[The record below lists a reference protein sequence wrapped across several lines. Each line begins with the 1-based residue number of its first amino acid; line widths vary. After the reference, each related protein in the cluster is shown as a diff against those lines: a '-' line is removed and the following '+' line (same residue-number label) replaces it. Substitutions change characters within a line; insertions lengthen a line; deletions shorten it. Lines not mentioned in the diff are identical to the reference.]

1 MAAKKRMTKKER
13 ERRHRRR
20 FWAGILLVSLA
31 AAFCVLVTLSEQMTR
46 PFLPTWKEIFQKVG
60 LAEAEPLDSELR
72 VHVIDVGNADAI
84 LVQNKGASL
93 LIDAGE
99 KDDGERVLAYL
110 REQGVDKLDMVIATH
125 ADADHIG
132 GMKTVING
140 MDIDAFLMATMPE
153 GYTPTTKT
161 YTGML
166 EALAGKGVK
175 ITEAKPGARYPLGD
189 AVLDILGPA
198 AEFEENNNQSVVCK
212 VTFGAKKF
220 LFMGDAEKQAE
231 AELLSK
237 GLDLSADVIKVG
249 HHGSDTSTT
258 DKLLDAVK
266 PRYAFVTCG
275 AGNSYGHPDKST
287 LNKLKAR
294 NITAY
299 RSDLNGTIVAA
310 TDGSQI
316 TITTENGTA
325 AP

>member
-84 LVQNKGASL
+84 LVQNKGASP

-299 RSDLNGTIVAA
+299 RSDLNGTVVAA

-316 TITTENGTA
+316 TITTEKGTA

>member
-72 VHVIDVGNADAI
+72 GPTSSTWGTPDAI

-153 GYTPTTKT
+153 GIPPPPRPIR
-161 YTGML
+161 
-166 EALAGKGVK
+166 ACWR
-175 ITEAKPGARYPLGD
+175 PWRARG
-189 AVLDILGPA
+189 
-198 AEFEENNNQSVVCK
+198 
-212 VTFGAKKF
+212 
-220 LFMGDAEKQAE
+220 
-231 AELLSK
+231 
-237 GLDLSADVIKVG
+237 
-249 HHGSDTSTT
+249 
-258 DKLLDAVK
+258 
-266 PRYAFVTCG
+266 
-275 AGNSYGHPDKST
+275 
-287 LNKLKAR
+287 
-294 NITAY
+294 
-299 RSDLNGTIVAA
+299 
-310 TDGSQI
+310 
-316 TITTENGTA
+316 
-325 AP
+325 

>member
-212 VTFGAKKF
+212 VTFGAKKVP
-220 LFMGDAEKQAE
+220 GHGGRGKAGGGRAAEQGPGFVRRRDQGGPPRQRHLHHGQAARRGE
-231 AELLSK
+231 APVRLCHLRGGELLR
-237 GLDLSADVIKVG
+237 A
-249 HHGSDTSTT
+249 
-258 DKLLDAVK
+258 
-266 PRYAFVTCG
+266 PR
-275 AGNSYGHPDKST
+275 
-287 LNKLKAR
+287 
-294 NITAY
+294 
-299 RSDLNGTIVAA
+299 
-310 TDGSQI
+310 
-316 TITTENGTA
+316 
-325 AP
+325 

>member
-1 MAAKKRMTKKER
+1 M
-13 ERRHRRR
+13 
-20 FWAGILLVSLA
+20 
-31 AAFCVLVTLSEQMTR
+31 
-46 PFLPTWKEIFQKVG
+46 
-60 LAEAEPLDSELR
+60 
-72 VHVIDVGNADAI
+72 
-84 LVQNKGASL
+84 QNKGASL

-110 REQGVDKLDMVIATH
+110 RGQGVDKLDMVIATH

-166 EALAGKGVK
+166 EALAGQGVK

-189 AVLDILGPA
+189 AALDILGPA

-299 RSDLNGTIVAA
+299 RSDLNGTVVAA

-316 TITTENGTA
+316 TITTEKG
-325 AP
+325 

>member
-1 MAAKKRMTKKER
+1 MDVNWLLGRQEETYGGKETETKKER

-153 GYTPTTKT
+153 GIPPPPRPIR
-161 YTGML
+161 
-166 EALAGKGVK
+166 ACWR
-175 ITEAKPGARYPLGD
+175 PWRARG
-189 AVLDILGPA
+189 
-198 AEFEENNNQSVVCK
+198 
-212 VTFGAKKF
+212 
-220 LFMGDAEKQAE
+220 
-231 AELLSK
+231 
-237 GLDLSADVIKVG
+237 
-249 HHGSDTSTT
+249 
-258 DKLLDAVK
+258 
-266 PRYAFVTCG
+266 
-275 AGNSYGHPDKST
+275 
-287 LNKLKAR
+287 
-294 NITAY
+294 
-299 RSDLNGTIVAA
+299 
-310 TDGSQI
+310 
-316 TITTENGTA
+316 
-325 AP
+325 

>member
-140 MDIDAFLMATMPE
+140 MDIDAFLRATMPE

-237 GLDLSADVIKVG
+237 GLDLSARRDQG
-249 HHGSDTSTT
+249 GPPRQRHLHHGQAARRGEAPVRLCHLRGRE
-258 DKLLDAVK
+258 LLRAPGQVDA
-266 PRYAFVTCG
+266 
-275 AGNSYGHPDKST
+275 
-287 LNKLKAR
+287 
-294 NITAY
+294 
-299 RSDLNGTIVAA
+299 
-310 TDGSQI
+310 
-316 TITTENGTA
+316 
-325 AP
+325 

>member
-140 MDIDAFLMATMPE
+140 MDIDAFLM
-153 GYTPTTKT
+153 
-161 YTGML
+161 
-166 EALAGKGVK
+166 
-175 ITEAKPGARYPLGD
+175 
-189 AVLDILGPA
+189 
-198 AEFEENNNQSVVCK
+198 
-212 VTFGAKKF
+212 
-220 LFMGDAEKQAE
+220 
-231 AELLSK
+231 
-237 GLDLSADVIKVG
+237 G
-249 HHGSDTSTT
+249 HH
-258 DKLLDAVK
+258 
-266 PRYAFVTCG
+266 
-275 AGNSYGHPDKST
+275 AGGVYPHHQDLYGHAGGPGGQGGEDHRGQAGRPVSPGRRR
-287 LNKLKAR
+287 AGHSR
-294 NITAY
+294 P
-299 RSDLNGTIVAA
+299 GGGV
-310 TDGSQI
+310 
-316 TITTENGTA
+316 
-325 AP
+325 